1 MFSPWHD
8 LFRYHPAY
16 RFGRPSD
23 LPRDWNRPKTAFG
36 EFEELERRK
45 PRFDEYEEQWRQSY
59 WTPPSFAGDLAATLL
74 ILLAL
79 LGVASLFHDGSSR
92 QQAGQQPEQM
102 ATETASP
109 E

>member
-16 RFGRPSD
+16 RFGRPGD
-23 LPRDWNRPKTAFG
+23 LPCDRDRSKSAFD

-45 PRFDEYEEQWRQSY
+45 PRFDEYEEEWRQSY
-59 WTPPSFAGDLAATLL
+59 WTPPSFAGDLAAALL

-79 LGVASLFHDGSSR
+79 WGVASLFHDGFPQ
-92 QQAGQQPEQM
+92 QQAGRQPEQM